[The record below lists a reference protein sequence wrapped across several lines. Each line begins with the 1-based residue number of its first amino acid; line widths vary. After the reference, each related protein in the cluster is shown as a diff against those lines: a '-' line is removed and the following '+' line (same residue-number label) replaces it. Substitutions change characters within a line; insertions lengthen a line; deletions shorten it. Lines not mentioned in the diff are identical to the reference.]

1 MPLSD
6 IAVRNAKA
14 LDKPV
19 KLTDSQGL
27 FLLVKPSTAEGG
39 KPGKWWRFRYRFDGK
54 EKMLSLGVYP
64 EVSLKEAREK
74 RDEAR
79 KLLSQGVDP
88 SARRKAVDEFQ
99 STDSSFETVT
109 REWFGIKCA
118 EWAPNHAKRVV
129 ARFESYVFPWIG
141 SKPCQSVTAPEIL
154 ATLRRVE
161 ARGAVETAH
170 RILQVCGQVLRY
182 AVVTGR
188 ADRDVSAD
196 LQGALSSPKVKH
208 FPALLEKDKVAGL
221 LRAID
226 EYTGS
231 IVVSSALKLAPML
244 FVRPGE
250 LRQMEWADVDLEAAQ
265 WRFVASKTNTP
276 HIVPLATQALTVLN
290 EIQPVTGR
298 GRYVF
303 PSARVRD
310 GSRPMSDVA
319 LLAALRRMGID
330 KDEQTVHGFRA
341 LARTVLDEELGY
353 RVDIIEQQLAHTVK
367 DPLGRAY
374 NRTKHL
380 AERTKMMQEWADYLE
395 KLREL

>member
-27 FLLVKPSTAEGG
+27 FLLVKPSTAKDG
-39 KPGKWWRFRYRFDGK
+39 KPGKWWRFRYRFAGK

-88 SARRKAVDEFQ
+88 SARRKAVEEFQ
-99 STDSSFETVT
+99 ATDSSFETVT
-109 REWFGIKCA
+109 REWFDIKSA
-118 EWAPNHAKRVV
+118 EWAPNHTKRVV
-129 ARFESYVFPWIG
+129 ARFESYIFPWIG
-141 SKPCQSVTAPEIL
+141 SKPCQDVTAPEIL
-154 ATLRRVE
+154 AALRRVE

-170 RILQVCGQVLRY
+170 RILQVCSQVLRY

-188 ADRDVSAD
+188 ADRDVAAD

-208 FPALLEKDKVAGL
+208 FPALLEKGKVAGL

-231 IVVSSALKLAPML
+231 IIVSSALRLAPML

-250 LRQMEWADVDLEAAQ
+250 LRQMEWKDVDLEAAQ
-265 WRFVASKTNTP
+265 WRFVVSKTNTP
-276 HIVPLATQALTVLN
+276 HIVPLATQALAILN
-290 EIQPVTGR
+290 DIKPVTGR

-353 RVDIIEQQLAHTVK
+353 RVDFIEQQLAHTVK

-374 NRTKHL
+374 NRTKHI
-380 AERTKMMQEWADYLE
+380 AERTKMMQDWADYLE
-395 KLREL
+395 NIKRL